1 MKEPCSA
8 NLTFG
13 AHNQQNS
20 TKLPKIAWP
29 SPFNVFIILYWTKN
43 GGNYRKLRLSNNLNS
58 LSFQM
63 LCGLKEKS
71 VAKQQIASTIYTLQC
86 KHACCNKNL
95 WIMAWSVV
103 CFNIHSQKVTVG
115 KNTITLF
122 TVRIIF
128 LFVSQCI
135 PTWMRRNFGLRQQKK
150 MPYMLDYTMVQMKK
164 VNREKGYSI

>member
-1 MKEPCSA
+1 MSLHNWKIALSCCVALILQMKEPCSA

-29 SPFNVFIILYWTKN
+29 SPFNVFIILDWTKN

-71 VAKQQIASTIYTLQC
+71 VAKQQIASTIYTLRYKQ
-86 KHACCNKNL
+86 ACCNKNL
-95 WIMAWSVV
+95 RIMAWSFV
-103 CFNIHSQKVTVG
+103 CFNLHPQTLTVG

-128 LFVSQCI
+128 PYALQCI
-135 PTWMRRNFGLRQQKK
+135 PTWMQSNFELKQRN
-150 MPYMLDYTMVQMKK
+150 
-164 VNREKGYSI
+164 S